1 MKLSTFTF
9 FTLVL
14 ASILAGPLLAQ
25 APDSSAVA
33 LAKADSLPGDIDLP
47 TALRFALDHN
57 FAIRQA
63 RQRIEEQEGVL
74 VQTRAAVLPNV
85 ALNSQFQQTDNTLQ
99 EGFGPGTPT
108 PNDQAWSITL
118 QATQALFAGGK
129 FSAAIHSEKDVRE
142 AALYEMQG
150 VMNDALLDV
159 RTKFYAVLLNQ
170 EEIKVQ
176 EQNLDLL
183 QQQYKDAKARYD
195 AGSGSQF
202 DLLRAEVAV
211 ANGRPPLI
219 QARNTYRISLEQL
232 RQALGL
238 AAGTPAGGQ
247 QTLSLAGSLDCVPA
261 QFDLDSALA
270 AAATSR
276 PELLR
281 YARLQ
286 SSEEQNIKVAKAD
299 YWPTLNAVGGYEVRK
314 RTFPSYL
321 GDRIDGWEVG
331 LQSSWAIFD
340 GRATS
345 GKIMQARSQEEQ
357 ARLTLLDEQ
366 LSVEV
371 EVRQAY
377 SLFEEAGELVAAG
390 AKTVEQAEEAVREAH
405 VRYDAGT
412 ATQLDVLG
420 AQVDLTTA
428 RTNLIQ
434 ANYSYD
440 VAVATLRRAMGVAD
454 KFELRE

>member
-1 MKLSTFTF
+1 MKSSTRWF
-9 FTLVL
+9 FLLTLV
-14 ASILAGPLLAQ
+14 AGLLA
-25 APDSSAVA
+25 AR
-33 LAKADSLPGDIDLP
+33 SLGDGGGDTLSGDVDLP

-63 RQRIEEQEGVL
+63 RERIKEQEGVL
-74 VQTRAAVLPNV
+74 VQAYASVLPNV
-85 ALNSQFQQTDNTLQ
+85 ALNSQFQQTDKTLQ
-99 EGFGPGTPT
+99 EGFGAGSPT
-108 PNDQAWSITL
+108 PNAQSWSVIL

-129 FSAAIHSEKDVRE
+129 FSAAIHAEKDVRE

-150 VMNDALLDV
+150 VINDALLDV
-159 RTKFYAVLLNQ
+159 RTKFYAVLLDLEQ
-170 EEIKVQ
+170 IKVQ
-176 EQNLDLL
+176 EQNLELL

-195 AGSGSQF
+195 AGSGAQF

-219 QARNTYRISLEQL
+219 QARNTYRVSLEQL
-232 RQALGL
+232 RQSLGL
-238 AAGTPAGGQ
+238 VSTGPVSSQTALNITGT
-247 QTLSLAGSLDCVPA
+247 LDSVST

-270 AAATSR
+270 AAGANR

-286 SSEEQNIKVAKAD
+286 SSQEQNIKAAKSN
-299 YWPTLNAVGGYEVRK
+299 YWPTLNAVGGYEIRK
-314 RTFPSYL
+314 RSFPSYL
-321 GDRIDGWEVG
+321 GDRIDGWQVG
-331 LQSSWAIFD
+331 LQSNWAIFD
-340 GRATS
+340 GRATA
-345 GKIMQARSQEEQ
+345 GRVAQARSQAEQ

-377 SLFEEAGELVAAG
+377 SSYLEAGELVAASG
-390 AKTVEQAEEAVREAH
+390 KTVEQAEEAVREAR

-412 ATQLDVLG
+412 ATHVDVL
-420 AQVDLTTA
+420 QSEVDLTTA

-434 ANYSYD
+434 ANYTYN
-440 VAVATLRRAMGVAD
+440 VAVASLRRSMGVAD